1 MKPENGPYKLH
12 LSPIIISSAEE
23 MDIFSKYVDNP
34 EIQLYSDE
42 DIQGMVQA
50 SCNEAYYQN
59 VLDNWTIDFVK
70 KAVGK

>member
-1 MKPENGPYKLH
+1 
-12 LSPIIISSAEE
+12 
-23 MDIFSKYVDNP
+23 
-34 EIQLYSDE
+34 
-42 DIQGMVQA
+42 MVQA

>member
-1 MKPENGPYKLH
+1 
-12 LSPIIISSAEE
+12 

-42 DIQGMVQA
+42 DILGMVQPT
-50 SCNEAYYQN
+50 CNEAYYQG

-70 KAVGK
+70 KAIGQ